1 MSTLCHDSTSFV
13 MNDHVSITG
22 VDREVPLT
30 CRLLDLALL
39 TVQSRDV
46 WVQHQAPV
54 QLFKVVLGKFLDRW
68 QLLVSLCGA
77 CEHARACKCCL

>member
-1 MSTLCHDSTSFV
+1 MPCAFV
-13 MNDHVSITG
+13 MNDHVSIAD